1 MAEADSL
8 LRPYRR
14 RMEGTL
20 RLIGWLER
28 HAGALGT
35 AGALLLVA
43 YWNQLARD
51 LILPGGV
58 WALLHLATTALL
70 VAGVMGHQLSQ
81 GTHPSSWVGWSGTAA
96 VGLGFGG
103 SLILIC
109 AGLVLLGISHRCAAE
124 CSAVRAGPAVGRRRP
139 AHAGDRLRARVRQRQ
154 LGADDHSVA
163 APHERRPRADR
174 RAMADLGLAEW
185 QQRHTAAA

>member
-1 MAEADSL
+1 
-8 LRPYRR
+8 
-14 RMEGTL
+14 MEGTL

-81 GTHPSSWVGWSGTAA
+81 GTHPSSWVGWSGAAA

-109 AGLVLLGISHRCAAE
+109 AGLLLLGISIVRCRVLRGASGVLL
-124 CSAVRAGPAVGRRRP
+124 SAGAVLLMLATAFAPGFGSDNSVPITTPWLLLMNAGLVLI
-139 AHAGDRLRARVRQRQ
+139 AG
-154 LGADDHSVA
+154 
-163 APHERRPRADR
+163 
-174 RAMADLGLAEW
+174 AMADLGLAEW